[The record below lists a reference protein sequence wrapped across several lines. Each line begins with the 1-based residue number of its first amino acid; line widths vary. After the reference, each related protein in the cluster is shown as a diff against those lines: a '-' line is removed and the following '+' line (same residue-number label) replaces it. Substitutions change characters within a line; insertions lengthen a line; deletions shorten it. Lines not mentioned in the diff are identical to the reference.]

1 MRVPWTSR
9 RSNKSILKK
18 INPECSLEGVM
29 LKLKVQYFGNMIQ
42 RDNSLENIL
51 MLGKIED
58 KRSRG
63 QQRMRWLDSMTDSM
77 DMNLSKLQEI
87 AEDRGA
93 WQATVHEVV
102 KSCTQLSD

>member
-1 MRVPWTSR
+1 MRVLWTGKR
-9 RSNKSILKK
+9 LNQSILKK

-58 KRSRG
+58 KRRRG
-63 QQRMRWLDSMTDSM
+63 QQRMRWLDSITDST
-77 DMNLSKLQEI
+77 DMNLSKLQET
-87 AEDRGA
+87 G
-93 WQATVHEVV
+93 
-102 KSCTQLSD
+102 KPGMLLSMGVTKNWT

>member
-1 MRVPWTSR
+1 MLLNGGTGKDSLESLGLIR
-9 RSNKSILKK
+9 RSNQSILKK

-58 KRSRG
+58 KRKRG
-63 QQRMRWLDSMTDSM
+63 WRRMRWLDRITDSV
-77 DMNLSKLQEI
+77 DMNLNKLQEI
-87 AEDRGA
+87 VKDREA
-93 WQATVHEVV
+93 
-102 KSCTQLSD
+102 

>member
-63 QQRMRWLDSMTDSM
+63 QQRMKWLDSMTDSM

-93 WQATVHEVV
+93 WQASVHEVTE
-102 KSCTQLSD
+102 SWT